1 MYLDLLENTI
11 NPALTDII
19 EQDDRYHV
27 KNLIFQQDGASPLY
41 AMPARQFLNE
51 TFQEWI
57 GRRATTEWL
66 SRLPDLSSLNFFL

>member
-1 MYLDLLENTI
+1 MENAI

-19 EQDDRYHV
+19 EQDYRYHAE
-27 KNLIFQQDGASPLY
+27 NLIFQQDGTPLHY
-41 AMPARQFLNE
+41 ATPVRQFLNE